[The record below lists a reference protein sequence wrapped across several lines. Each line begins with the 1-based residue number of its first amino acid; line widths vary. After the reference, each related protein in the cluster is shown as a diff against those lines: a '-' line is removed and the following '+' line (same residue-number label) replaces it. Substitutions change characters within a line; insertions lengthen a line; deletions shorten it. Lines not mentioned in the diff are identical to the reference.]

1 MVRLEEIKAVGKEDA
16 QDALIHFFQM
26 KPQKSVSEEWKKKES
41 SKQKDYMKKF
51 DYELI
56 IVLTLVAIFVLGICL
71 DNMLLFILGFIG
83 LIVSTG
89 DLIKK
94 KLENSDSD
102 EDVD

>member
-1 MVRLEEIKAVGKEDA
+1 MYQKNGKR
-16 QDALIHFFQM
+16 
-26 KPQKSVSEEWKKKES
+26 KKVLNK
-41 SKQKDYMKKF
+41 KDYMKKI
-51 DYELI
+51 DYELV
-56 IVLTLVAIFVLGICL
+56 IVLVLVAIFVLGICL

>member
-1 MVRLEEIKAVGKEDA
+1 
-16 QDALIHFFQM
+16 
-26 KPQKSVSEEWKKKES
+26 
-41 SKQKDYMKKF
+41 MKKF

-56 IVLTLVAIFVLGICL
+56 IVLVLVVIFVLGVCL
-71 DNMLLFILGFIG
+71 DNIPLFILGFIG

-94 KLENSDSD
+94 KFENSDSD

>member
-1 MVRLEEIKAVGKEDA
+1 
-16 QDALIHFFQM
+16 
-26 KPQKSVSEEWKKKES
+26 
-41 SKQKDYMKKF
+41 MKKF

-83 LIVSTG
+83 LIISTG
-89 DLIKK
+89 GLIKK

>member
-1 MVRLEEIKAVGKEDA
+1 
-16 QDALIHFFQM
+16 
-26 KPQKSVSEEWKKKES
+26 
-41 SKQKDYMKKF
+41 MKKF

-56 IVLTLVAIFVLGICL
+56 IVLALVVIFVLGICL

-89 DLIKK
+89 GLIKK

>member
-1 MVRLEEIKAVGKEDA
+1 MVKLEKIKAVGKEDV
-16 QDALIHFFQM
+16 QDALIIFFQM
-26 KPQKSVSEEWKKKES
+26 KPQKSASEEWKKKES

-56 IVLTLVAIFVLGICL
+56 IVLVLVVIFVLGVCI
-71 DNMLLFILGFIG
+71 DNIPLFILGFIG

>member
-1 MVRLEEIKAVGKEDA
+1 
-16 QDALIHFFQM
+16 M
-26 KPQKSVSEEWKKKES
+26 KPQKSASEEWKKKES

-89 DLIKK
+89 GLIKK
-94 KLENSDSD
+94 KLENSDID

>member
-1 MVRLEEIKAVGKEDA
+1 
-16 QDALIHFFQM
+16 
-26 KPQKSVSEEWKKKES
+26 
-41 SKQKDYMKKF
+41 MKKF

-89 DLIKK
+89 GLIKK
-94 KLENSDSD
+94 KLENSDND

>member
-1 MVRLEEIKAVGKEDA
+1 
-16 QDALIHFFQM
+16 
-26 KPQKSVSEEWKKKES
+26 
-41 SKQKDYMKKF
+41 MKKF

-56 IVLTLVAIFVLGICL
+56 IVLALVVIFVLGVCL

-89 DLIKK
+89 GLIKK
-94 KLENSDSD
+94 KLENSDND

>member
-1 MVRLEEIKAVGKEDA
+1 
-16 QDALIHFFQM
+16 M
-26 KPQKSVSEEWKKKES
+26 KPQKNVSEEWKKKES

-56 IVLTLVAIFVLGICL
+56 IVLVLVVIFVLGVCI
-71 DNMLLFILGFIG
+71 DNIPLFILGFIG

>member
-1 MVRLEEIKAVGKEDA
+1 
-16 QDALIHFFQM
+16 
-26 KPQKSVSEEWKKKES
+26 
-41 SKQKDYMKKF
+41 MKKF

-56 IVLTLVAIFVLGICL
+56 IVLVLVVIFVLGVCI
-71 DNMLLFILGFIG
+71 DNILLFILGFIG

-89 DLIKK
+89 GLIKK

>member
-1 MVRLEEIKAVGKEDA
+1 
-16 QDALIHFFQM
+16 
-26 KPQKSVSEEWKKKES
+26 
-41 SKQKDYMKKF
+41 MKKF

-56 IVLTLVAIFVLGICL
+56 IVLVLVVIFVLGVCI
-71 DNMLLFILGFIG
+71 DNISLFILGFIG

>member
-1 MVRLEEIKAVGKEDA
+1 
-16 QDALIHFFQM
+16 M

-56 IVLTLVAIFVLGICL
+56 IVLTLVAIFVLGICI
-71 DNMLLFILGFIG
+71 DNIPLFILGFIG

-89 DLIKK
+89 GLIKK
-94 KLENSDSD
+94 KSDND

>member
-1 MVRLEEIKAVGKEDA
+1 
-16 QDALIHFFQM
+16 M
-26 KPQKSVSEEWKKKES
+26 KPQKSASEEWKKKES

-56 IVLTLVAIFVLGICL
+56 IVLALVVIFVLGICL

-89 DLIKK
+89 GLIKK
-94 KLENSDSD
+94 KLENSDID

>member
-1 MVRLEEIKAVGKEDA
+1 MVKLEKIKAVGKEDA

-26 KPQKSVSEEWKKKES
+26 KLRKNVSEEWKKKES

-51 DYELI
+51 DYELVI
-56 IVLTLVAIFVLGICL
+56 TLVAVVIFVLGVCI
-71 DNMLLFILGFIG
+71 DNIPLFILGFIG

-89 DLIKK
+89 GLIKK
-94 KLENSDSD
+94 KSDSE

>member
-1 MVRLEEIKAVGKEDA
+1 
-16 QDALIHFFQM
+16 
-26 KPQKSVSEEWKKKES
+26 
-41 SKQKDYMKKF
+41 MKKI

-56 IVLTLVAIFVLGICL
+56 IVLTLVVIFVLGICL

-83 LIVSTG
+83 LIASTG
-89 DLIKK
+89 GLIKKK

>member
-1 MVRLEEIKAVGKEDA
+1 
-16 QDALIHFFQM
+16 
-26 KPQKSVSEEWKKKES
+26 
-41 SKQKDYMKKF
+41 MKKF

-56 IVLTLVAIFVLGICL
+56 IVLVLVAIFVLGICL
-71 DNMLLFILGFIG
+71 DNILLFILGFIG

-89 DLIKK
+89 GLIKK

>member
-1 MVRLEEIKAVGKEDA
+1 
-16 QDALIHFFQM
+16 M

-51 DYELI
+51 DYELV
-56 IVLTLVAIFVLGICL
+56 IVLTLVVIFVLGICI
-71 DNMLLFILGFIG
+71 DNMILFILGFIG

-89 DLIKK
+89 GLIKK
-94 KLENSDSD
+94 KSDSE

>member
-1 MVRLEEIKAVGKEDA
+1 
-16 QDALIHFFQM
+16 
-26 KPQKSVSEEWKKKES
+26 
-41 SKQKDYMKKF
+41 MKKF

-56 IVLTLVAIFVLGICL
+56 IVLVLVAIFVLGICF

-89 DLIKK
+89 GLIKK
-94 KLENSDSD
+94 KLENSDND